1 MVLILLKLSIA
12 LTVFA
17 IGLQSTMSDAT
28 YLFRHPR
35 DLVRAFVSMYVVM
48 PLAAIALVMTF
59 NLHPA
64 VKIALVALSVSPVPP
79 IFPKKAAKAGGEGD
93 YSVGLLVATGILAVA
108 VIPITIEIFGA
119 IGGIPLQVPLRS
131 IALLVFT
138 SILAPLLLGI
148 AVAAIVPAF
157 ATKIAKPIGIGATV
171 VLVLCLL
178 PVLLKSLGTI
188 FSLIGDGTLLSFIAF
203 ALIGYFAGDFLGRP
217 EFEKRSVLAL
227 ATATRHP
234 AIALAM
240 ASASFPEQK
249 LALPAILL
257 YFIVSAIV
265 TGLASRRKPAKG
277 IPTETQRPM
286 AA

>member
-1 MVLILLKLSIA
+1 MVLTLLKLSIA

-17 IGLQSTMSDAT
+17 IGLQSTLSDAT

-35 DLVRAFVSMYVVM
+35 DLVRALVSMYVVM

-64 VKIALVALSVSPVPP
+64 VKIALIALSVSPVPP
-79 IFPKKAAKAGGEGD
+79 IFPKKAAKAGGEED
-93 YSVGLLVATGILAVA
+93 YSVGLLVATGVLAVA

-119 IGGIPLQVPLRS
+119 IGGIPLQVSPRS

-157 ATKIAKPIGIGATV
+157 AAKIAKPIGIGATA

-188 FSLIGDGTLLSFIAF
+188 FSLIGDGTLLTFIAF
-203 ALIGYFAGDFLGRP
+203 ALIGYFAGDSLGRP
-217 EFEKRSVLAL
+217 EFEKRRVLAL

-234 AIALAM
+234 AIAFAM
-240 ASASFPEQK
+240 ARANFPEQK

-265 TGLASRRKPAKG
+265 IGLASRRKPAKD
-277 IPTETQRPM
+277 IPTGTQRPM